1 MTRRRVFQAVSALVI
16 TAVLL
21 ATTAAISAA
30 QCGGPMGGTSARRVR
45 FPRGR
50 TTAVL
55 KGAVVRG
62 TTDRY
67 LLGARAGQT
76 MTVHVTARE
85 RNAVF
90 QIYAP
95 NGDTLDGASETSD
108 ATDWSGELPASG
120 DYTIV
125 VGGTRGNA
133 NYTLEVTIR

>member
-1 MTRRRVFQAVSALVI
+1 MRLRRKTGAIAAL
-16 TAVLL
+16 LL
-21 ATTAAISAA
+21 MAMMLMTTASAFTP
-30 QCGGPMGGTSARRVR
+30 QCGGMGGGTSRRVR

-50 TTAVL
+50 TTAIL
-55 KGAVVRG
+55 RGTVVRG
-62 TTDRY
+62 TTDNY

-76 MTVHVTARE
+76 MTVHITAKA

-95 NGDTLDGASETSD
+95 NGDALEGAGEMSD
-108 ATDWSGELPASG
+108 AKDWSGELPQSG

-133 NYTLEVTIR
+133 SYTLEVTIR